1 MILVKNTSIILGL
14 IAVMALLVLS
24 GCKASPAVDLDAIG
38 SFKGCYEDDG
48 DRDLDGYDFKS
59 EEMTNEL
66 CVMTCKEK
74 GFRYAA
80 TEHADEC
87 YCGNTYGKYGM
98 ADDADCDDPCAG
110 DPDSMCG
117 GYWRESVYGIK

>member
-1 MILVKNTSIILGL
+1 MKKILILL
-14 IAVMALLVLS
+14 EVMALLAILALS
-24 GCKASPAVDLDAIG
+24 GCKGRPDANLESI
-38 SFKGCYEDDG
+38 STYIGCYEDQYE
-48 DRDLDGYDFKS
+48 RDLDGYSFKS
-59 EEMTNEL
+59 EEMTNTL
-66 CVMTCKEK
+66 CISTCKEQ
-74 GFRYAA
+74 GFKYAA
-80 TEHADEC
+80 TEYAREC